1 LIKCEFFLNDAIE
14 YLPITVMH
22 PMQSIN
28 ATQATPL
35 MPIEKARFNM
45 IEQQI
50 RPTNV
55 HEQKVLDLLVTV
67 KRENYFPEDK
77 KSLAFFD
84 TELPLP
90 AGAHALTP
98 KLEARIVQEV
108 AAKKTDVVLIVG
120 AGTGYLAAL
129 LAHQAHFVTVM
140 EAIPEIKALAQQNIS
155 QNGIANVE
163 VIWGDALQTKH
174 AGHYDVIIVSG
185 SLETIPDTLQEQLN
199 AGGRLFAVVGQPP
212 VMEAQLITR
221 ESELFFNTARLFET
235 SVQRL
240 SQVVPAS
247 SFTF

>member
-1 LIKCEFFLNDAIE
+1 MQLNTI
-14 YLPITVMH
+14 PMTVMH
-22 PMQSIN
+22 STHTMSVTSPVSV
-28 ATQATPL
+28 
-35 MPIEKARFNM
+35 EKARFNM

-55 HEQKVLDLLVTV
+55 YEQEVLDLLVTV

-77 KSLAFFD
+77 KSMAFFD

-108 AAKKTDVVLIVG
+108 AAKKSEVVLIVG

-129 LAHQAHFVTVM
+129 LAHQARFVTVM
-140 EAIPEIKALAQQNIS
+140 EVIPEIKALAQQNIS
-155 QNGIANVE
+155 QNGITNVE
-163 VIWGDALQTKH
+163 VILGDALQTKH

-185 SLETIPDTLQEQLN
+185 SLEIIPDVLQEQLN
-199 AGGRLFAVVGQPP
+199 AGGRLFVVVGQPP

-247 SFTF
+247 KFTF